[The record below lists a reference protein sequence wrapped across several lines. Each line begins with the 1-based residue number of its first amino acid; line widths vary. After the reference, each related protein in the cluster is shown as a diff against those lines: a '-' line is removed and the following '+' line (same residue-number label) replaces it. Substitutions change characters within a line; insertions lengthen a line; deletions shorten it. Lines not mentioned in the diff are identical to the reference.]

1 MKQQQT
7 IAIIFEAYKRNKDGS
22 WVSVQ
27 VNDINTPYGVIRIP
41 PSMTFIKGRK
51 FSGIDIAELLESN
64 RS

>member
-7 IAIIFEAYKRNKDGS
+7 IAITNEAYKKNKDGS

-27 VNDINTPYGVIRIP
+27 VNDINTPYGIIRIP
-41 PSMTFIKGRK
+41 PGMTFIKGRK
-51 FSGIDIAELLESN
+51 FSGIDFAELLDSN